1 MKMMIVKIMMM
12 ITANSTTQVHSKG
25 IKHSRF
31 LVFLHPESFPFER
44 WLQLLL
50 FLCLLLL
57 SFVLGVFFCLLLGA
71 VRAVACG
78 ALSIIIIFLHA
89 PRIHVIILLLDFE
102 VEFLQA
108 GIKIPC

>member
-12 ITANSTTQVHSKG
+12 ITANSTTHVHSKG

-78 ALSIIIIFLHA
+78 ALSIIIILLHA